1 MVRMMQ
7 PMKKNVELQGT
18 MPKPTKVPHQY
29 KDIMKDFADKH
40 ASTQFRHDL
49 LLRQRNANYVGEH
62 NRITGILGTL
72 VPGMADASIERLRNK
87 QANLAQLVMSGLG
100 PEINPFVRA
109 DN

>member
-7 PMKKNVELQGT
+7 PMRKNVEMQGT
-18 MPKPTKVPHQY
+18 MPRPSKVPHQY

-40 ASTQFRHDL
+40 ASAQFRHDL

-72 VPGMADASIERLRNK
+72 VPGMADASIERLRNR
-87 QANLAQLVMSGLG
+87 QAILTELVRTGLG
-100 PEINPFVRA
+100 PEINPFVR